1 MICGKTG
8 EPLDREG
15 EKDRNKAEGYLLTGK
30 VSMWMKEGR
39 RLCTGFLP
47 VISQRM
53 WRSIVLPRGPGKM
66 TAREEVEGKVEHGLA
81 GAAAV
86 IDDHPVAFGIEPF
99 FRGYFFRGQEKM
111 PDEVFIGFGH
121 AVDIGDVLP
130 GDHEGV
136 DGRLGT
142 DVLEGGNKRVLIN
155 DF

>member
-1 MICGKTG
+1 
-8 EPLDREG
+8 
-15 EKDRNKAEGYLLTGK
+15 
-30 VSMWMKEGR
+30 MWMKEGR

-66 TAREEVEGKVEHGLA
+66 TAREEVEVKVEHGLA